1 MSRQESRHPEDW
13 LTKARQDLTRVRVL
27 LDVDDPEGA
36 GFHLQQAVEKALKS
50 FLLSQGVMPRRIH
63 DLGILLDEVG
73 SFRPDLEQFR
83 GLCDL
88 ATDLYMYM
96 PQRYLFLAVQPPS
109 KAEVEALLAQ
119 AQALLQK
126 IEEVFAP

>member
-13 LTKARQDLTRVRVL
+13 LTKARQDLARVRVL

-36 GFHLQQAVEKALKS
+36 GFHLQQAVEKALKA

-73 SFRPDLEQFR
+73 RFRPDLEQFR

-88 ATDLYMYM
+88 ATDLYM
-96 PQRYLFLAVQPPS
+96 PQRYPFLAVQPPA

>member
-1 MSRQESRHPEDW
+1 LSRQESRHPEDW
-13 LTKARQDLTRVRVL
+13 LTKARQDMARVRVL

-36 GFHLQQAVEKALKS
+36 GFHLQQAVEKALKA

-88 ATDLYMYM
+88 ATDLYM
-96 PQRYLFLAVQPPS
+96 PQRYPFLAVQPPA